1 MVKVEYMRTD
11 KKKKKTK
18 KSSILKNLVI
28 FFIFE
33 CIFTGIT
40 CPLYAFY
47 GPFKNVRNW
56 IVGTSMATGKTQFVA
71 KMFFSDKQISDILS
85 EENKKL
91 NDDTITKQAASNKV
105 KITFDNESVKIYD
118 ASSKEGR
125 FDGKA
130 IIIKDPLKVKVGYSS
145 KLGVAGEMVSD
156 MAVRYNALAAINGAG
171 FENANAGT
179 GGKPTG
185 IIISDGKVIFPKSIS
200 KYNTQY
206 MTFSIDSQGN
216 MSVGMASVN
225 QLIKKNTQQAL
236 SFDPSLIINGKPYI
250 SDSSLTG
257 QSPRTAIGQREDKSI
272 IFLVIDGRKAPKLGA
287 TLKEVQ
293 TMMLELG
300 AVNALCLDGGGS
312 SVMYY
317 NNEVINNP
325 SSISGER
332 TVPDCIYVE
341 R

>member
-1 MVKVEYMRTD
+1 MRVD
-11 KKKKKTK
+11 NNKKKKKSK
-18 KSSILKNLVI
+18 KSFILKNILI
-28 FFIFE
+28 FFLFQ

-40 CPLYAFY
+40 FPIYSMY

-56 IVGTSMATGKTQFVA
+56 IVTTSMATGKHQYIA
-71 KMFFSDKQISDILS
+71 KMFFSDKQINDILA
-85 EENKKL
+85 EENKKQ
-91 NDDTITKQAASNKV
+91 NDSSVASQASSNKV
-105 KITFDNESVKIYD
+105 KITFDNDSVKVYD

-156 MAVRYNALAAINGAG
+156 MASRYNALAAINGAG

-179 GGKPTG
+179 GGTPTG
-185 IIISDGKVIFPKSIS
+185 IIISDGKVIYPKSKS
-200 KYNTQY
+200 EYNTEY
-206 MTFSIDSQGN
+206 MSFSIDGQGN
-216 MSVGMASVN
+216 MSVGVTSVN
-225 QLIKKNTQQAL
+225 QLIKKNAQQAL
-236 SFDPSLIINGKPYI
+236 SFEPSLVVGGKPYI
-250 SDSSLTG
+250 SNSSLTG
-257 QSPRTAIGQREDKSI
+257 QNPRTAIGQRADKSI

-293 TMMLELG
+293 TMMLQLG
-300 AVNALCLDGGGS
+300 AVNAMCLDGGGS

-332 TVPDCIYVE
+332 AVPDCIYVE